1 MYALLAGAVLAASAF
16 PVAAVG
22 GLAAK
27 AQAQHFEA
35 LPTELTTPPLA
46 QTTRILTAD
55 GHPVTSLYGAQNRTI
70 VPLSQIPAVMQHAVV
85 AVEDSRFYQ
94 HNGVDLAG
102 VLRAFVSTLVTSS
115 AQGASTLTQQYVRQ
129 DLFLTAPT
137 KAEQNKA
144 TAITPQRKLQEM
156 RYALALEKKFSKNDI
171 MGKYLNTVYFGN
183 GAYGV
188 AAAAKRYF
196 SKTPQQLTPAEAA
209 LLAAY
214 VKDPVNY
221 PDEKQ
226 KAEDRRQHVLRLMH
240 EQGYL
245 TAAQRADAV
254 AHPPVIKPSVTPNSC
269 LPNRSITEANN
280 WGFFCDYLRIWA
292 RQQPALGPDPEQR
305 LNRLETGG
313 YVIRLSL
320 NPAMQAAAQQSV
332 DGKAGRGAKLA
343 QGIVLVEPGTGKIRA
358 MAVNRTFGSPPAN
371 AGPETKRKYTE
382 NPLLTGDPG
391 NQKATGFPSG
401 STFKMFTMLAALEQG
416 MPLSTSYDSPDTYA
430 TPGKEDNGQP
440 YVVKN
445 ASAAM
450 AGRHNMWSGF
460 GASVNTYFVQLEIA
474 AKVTNVAKMAAKAG
488 ISFFPGRNKANSL
501 ATILSGGDTGAGARY
516 ALTFGQGSQTW
527 PLYMANAYA
536 TVAARGKHCEP
547 TPIESVTGPD
557 GKTLDLGAPKCSQ
570 VFSPEVADA
579 ATDAARCP
587 VGQSAQAGSCTGPG
601 GATAQS
607 VGARI
612 GRPVAGKTGSTP
624 ENRQLWFAGFVPQLA
639 GAAFSTD
646 PSRPNSGA
654 INGDLRVANDIFSE
668 TMAAAVQGFPSMGF
682 TRPPDSLIGGSGGP
696 VNGPAGPGTTD
707 GTTNG
712 TTDGRGQDG
721 GN

>member
-1 MYALLAGAVLAASAF
+1 
-16 PVAAVG
+16 
-22 GLAAK
+22 
-27 AQAQHFEA
+27 
-35 LPTELTTPPLA
+35 
-46 QTTRILTAD
+46 
-55 GHPVTSLYGAQNRTI
+55 
-70 VPLSQIPAVMQHAVV
+70 MQHAVV
-85 AVEDSRFYQ
+85 AIEDSRFYQ

-102 VLRAFVSTLVTSS
+102 VARAFVSTLVASS

-137 KAEQNKA
+137 KAEQYKV
-144 TAITPQRKLQEM
+144 TAISPQRKLQEM
-156 RYALALEKKFSKNDI
+156 RYALALERKYSKSQI
-171 MGKYLNTVYFGN
+171 MELYLNTVYFGN

-196 SKTPQQLTPAEAA
+196 SKTVEQLTPAESA

-221 PDEKQ
+221 PDAKA
-226 KAEDRRQHVLRLMH
+226 KAEDRRQYVLKAMW

-269 LPNRSITEANN
+269 LPNASITEANN

-313 YVIRLSL
+313 YTIKLSL

-332 DGKAGRGAKLA
+332 DGKAGRGAQLA
-343 QGIVLVEPGTGKIRA
+343 QGVVLIEPGTGKIRA
-358 MAVNRTFGSPPAN
+358 MAVNRTFGSPPKN
-371 AGPETKRKYTE
+371 ASAETKRKYTE

-391 NQKATGFPSG
+391 NQKATGLPSG

-416 MPLSTSYDSPDTYA
+416 MPLSTSFDSPEMFT
-430 TPGKEDNGQP
+430 TPGKGDDGGA

-450 AGRHNMWSGF
+450 SGRHNMWTGF
-460 GASVNTYFVQLEIA
+460 GASVNTYFVQLEMA

-488 ISFFPGRNKANSL
+488 ISFFPGKNKANSL
-501 ATILSGGDTGAGARY
+501 QTILSGGDTGPNARY
-516 ALTFGQGSQTW
+516 SLTFGQGSQTW

-536 TVAARGKHCEP
+536 TVAAHGKHCEP

-557 GKTLDLGAPKCSQ
+557 GKPVDLGGPKCTQ
-570 VFSPEVADA
+570 AFSAEVADA
-579 ATDAARCP
+579 AADAARCP
-587 VGQSAQAGSCTGPG
+587 VGQSAQTGSCTGPG
-601 GATAQS
+601 GATARS
-607 VGARI
+607 VGDRI

-639 GAAFSTD
+639 GAAFSSD

-654 INGDLRVANDIFSE
+654 VNGDLRVANDIFSE
-668 TMAAAVQGFPSMGF
+668 TMAAAVQGLPTVDF
-682 TRPPDSLIGGSGGP
+682 TRPPDRLISGSGGSGG
-696 VNGPAGPGTTD
+696 NPGTSEGPT
-707 GTTNG
+707 GTTGGGG
-712 TTDGRGQDG
+712 TPGRD
-721 GN
+721 